1 MKQVWKVTNMVNGF
15 KVVIMVRGT
24 EAELQ
29 DYIKSE
35 LSNAV
40 KYVGAMDAEVK
51 AAELLG
57 MPIYMA

>member
-35 LSNAV
+35 LPNAV